1 MDATATF
8 TDAKSAPA
16 PKKRGVRT
24 KRPVKPISLQR
35 QNRWKRRGSSTTARR
50 VLNVVGFVALAVAVF
65 AVLALTSAKV
75 DTGPEGPLAKSVY
88 EAFPEA
94 DPQRIDISVI
104 NDLPSTVILHLPAH
118 MIEPSR
124 GLGDPFAELGAR
136 FGRAERTLS
145 GLEMAARIEQVSA
158 ALLPDEAVKCH
169 TYDVGGISSPP
180 EAPRRTRALYVH
192 LNPGC

>member
-8 TDAKSAPA
+8 IDAKSAPA
-16 PKKRGVRT
+16 QKKRGVRS
-24 KRPVKPISLQR
+24 KRPVKPVSMQR
-35 QNRWKRRGSSTTARR
+35 QNRWKRRGGTTAGRR
-50 VLNVVGFVALAVAVF
+50 ALNIFGFVALAVGVF
-65 AVLALTSAKV
+65 AILELTSAKV
-75 DTGPEGPLAKSVY
+75 DTGPAGPLAKSVFD
-88 EAFPEA
+88 AFPEA
-94 DPQRIDISVI
+94 DPQRIDISVK

-124 GLGDPFAELGAR
+124 GLGDPFAELAAQ

-145 GLEMAARIEQVSA
+145 GVEMASRIEQVSA

-180 EAPRRTRALYVH
+180 EEPRQTRALFVH
-192 LNPGC
+192 FNPGC